1 MGGHIGRALAS
12 NFPIAPRNPFPRGFL
27 RRNSVPFVT
36 FLRPPFMMFTSLP
49 RFAAFTLIIAGAVAP
64 AAAQT
69 NYTPY
74 TVTTFAG
81 SAGAIANSD
90 GTGTAARFGGPRG
103 VAVDGAGNLYIG
115 DPAEETVR
123 KITPAKVVTT
133 IAGTAQTNG
142 SANGVGTAATFN
154 GVSGIAVDGSGNL
167 FVADTNNHT
176 IRKIGPDGTVTTYAG
191 TAGSAG
197 STDGTGA
204 AARFNTPSDVAVDG
218 AGNLYVSDTGNNT
231 VRRIAPGGVVTT
243 WAGTA
248 GVAGSADGTGAAA
261 SFFGPRGIAVN
272 AAGTVYVVDAY
283 NYTIRAISPARA
295 VTTFAGRAGAYG
307 SADGV
312 GTAARF
318 GSSGFGPYGVEV
330 DAAGNVYVSD
340 AGNGL
345 IRLITPGGTVTTLAG
360 YPGYIGSS
368 DGTGAYAS
376 FSIPLGLAVDGSG
389 NVFVADSGNSTIRRG
404 STTGA
409 GYLSNLSVRAV
420 SGSGAQVLGAG
431 FVIGGAGTSGSK
443 PVLLRGIGPTLASFG
458 ITTGFLA
465 DPALALIA
473 AGATTP
479 TQTNDNWSAPTGSNA
494 SAATLSATMTQVG
507 AFALKTGSL
516 DAAMLATLAP
526 GAYTEQVTG
535 PVTAASGIALAEV
548 WDATPTASITN
559 TTPRLTNISGRAQIA
574 GGNSVLIAGFVV
586 GGTAP
591 EALLIRGIGPGLAAY
606 GVTGVLQTPVLTL
619 YNSAGAIVSN
629 SGWSS
634 LSVPQPVFPPIP
646 LSTLFTQVGAF
657 PLTAGSAD
665 AAMAVILAPGNY
677 TAQVTGLNG
686 AVGVGL
692 VEVYEI
698 R

>member
-1 MGGHIGRALAS
+1 
-12 NFPIAPRNPFPRGFL
+12 
-27 RRNSVPFVT
+27 
-36 FLRPPFMMFTSLP
+36 
-49 RFAAFTLIIAGAVAP
+49 
-64 AAAQT
+64 
-69 NYTPY
+69 
-74 TVTTFAG
+74 
-81 SAGAIANSD
+81 
-90 GTGTAARFGGPRG
+90 
-103 VAVDGAGNLYIG
+103 
-115 DPAEETVR
+115 
-123 KITPAKVVTT
+123 
-133 IAGTAQTNG
+133 
-142 SANGVGTAATFN
+142 
-154 GVSGIAVDGSGNL
+154 
-167 FVADTNNHT
+167 
-176 IRKIGPDGTVTTYAG
+176 
-191 TAGSAG
+191 
-197 STDGTGA
+197 
-204 AARFNTPSDVAVDG
+204 
-218 AGNLYVSDTGNNT
+218 
-231 VRRIAPGGVVTT
+231 
-243 WAGTA
+243 
-248 GVAGSADGTGAAA
+248 
-261 SFFGPRGIAVN
+261 
-272 AAGTVYVVDAY
+272 
-283 NYTIRAISPARA
+283 
-295 VTTFAGRAGAYG
+295 
-307 SADGV
+307 
-312 GTAARF
+312 
-318 GSSGFGPYGVEV
+318 
-330 DAAGNVYVSD
+330 
-340 AGNGL
+340 
-345 IRLITPGGTVTTLAG
+345 
-360 YPGYIGSS
+360 
-368 DGTGAYAS
+368 
-376 FSIPLGLAVDGSG
+376 
-389 NVFVADSGNSTIRRG
+389 
-404 STTGA
+404 
-409 GYLSNLSVRAV
+409 
-420 SGSGAQVLGAG
+420 
-431 FVIGGAGTSGSK
+431 VIGGAGTSGSK